1 MAKGSRRR
9 KPSNPGT
16 DAYAR
21 PLMNRNAVAAF
32 YFRGETHDVPIGKP
46 NTTVTSSVADRIG
59 LIGPVNTDTFFV
71 ECNPHYA
78 DRISWARREQMK
90 IAAAL
95 AVLKH
100 LFVVTKSRHLGDS
113 PDFPFANGRL
123 SLSGTDCHRIGGDDL
138 IAVEHAEHVGPRVD
152 LYGDGHWR
160 SCVFLRLFVF
170 LRIFRLRLWRCFD

>member
-1 MAKGSRRR
+1 MAKGSRR
-9 KPSNPGT
+9 KKASNPGT
-16 DAYAR
+16 DAYAT

-32 YFRGETHDVPIGKP
+32 YFRGETHDIPIGKT
-46 NTTVTSSVADRIG
+46 NAAMTCRTADRIRF
-59 LIGPVNTDTFFV
+59 VRSMNTDTLFV
-71 ECNPHYA
+71 ECNPHYTN
-78 DRISWARREQMK
+78 RISWAWRKQME

-123 SLSGTDCHRIGGDDL
+123 SRSRTDCHRIGGDDL

-152 LYGDGHWR
+152 LY
-160 SCVFLRLFVF
+160 
-170 LRIFRLRLWRCFD
+170 